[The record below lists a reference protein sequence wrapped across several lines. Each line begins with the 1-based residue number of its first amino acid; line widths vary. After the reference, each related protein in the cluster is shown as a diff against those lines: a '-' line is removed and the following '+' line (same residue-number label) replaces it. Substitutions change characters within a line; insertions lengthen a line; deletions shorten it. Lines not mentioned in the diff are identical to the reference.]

1 MNLLTNTDPATV
13 HGPAAQARG
22 GRQTSGDAPVI
33 DVVIP
38 VYNEAAIIESSIRRL
53 HQFLTSSFPF
63 TWQITIA
70 DNASTDDTLAIARSL
85 TSALPAVRVIHLEQK
100 GRGRA
105 LRAAWLASTSEIV
118 AYMDVDLSTDLRAL
132 LPIVAPLV
140 SGHSDL
146 AIGSRLSRDSTVA
159 RGPKREVISRMYN
172 LILRGVF
179 GVRFRDAQ
187 CGFKA
192 IRSDV
197 AKLLV
202 PEVVDNAWFF
212 DTELL
217 LLAERSGLRVHE
229 VPVDWVDDPDS
240 RVNVRHTAAA
250 DLRGVA
256 RVARR
261 FWFGSGSPDVGAM
274 ARPELVDDFGRQLV
288 SFALVGTVST
298 LVSLAF
304 FLALRHPIGAGSADA
319 AALTATTFGNTW
331 ANRRFTFVQR
341 GRADRTRHYVGG
353 TLVYLVALALSI
365 AAIAGARTAGIGQP
379 GEIIA
384 LVASWIVASVMRFV
398 LLRKYVF
405 RRQLSGGAG

>member
-1 MNLLTNTDPATV
+1 MSVFTNIEPTPADDT
-13 HGPAAQARG
+13 AALPRP
-22 GRQTSGDAPVI
+22 GDDEPPVVAPIVDI
-33 DVVIP
+33 VIP
-38 VYNEAAIIESSIRRL
+38 VHNEAAILASSIRRL
-53 HQFLTSSFPF
+53 HAYLTATFPF
-63 TWQITIA
+63 TWRITIA
-70 DNASTDDTLAIARSL
+70 DNASTDETLDIAGEL
-85 TSALPAVRVIHLEQK
+85 SATMSGVAVVHLDAK

-105 LRAAWLASTSEIV
+105 LRAAWLASDGLIV

-132 LPIVAPLV
+132 LPLVAPLV

-159 RGPKREVISRMYN
+159 RGPKREFISRTYN

-192 IRSDV
+192 VRGDV
-197 AKLLV
+197 AKALV

-240 RVNVRHTAAA
+240 RVHVRSTATE

-256 RVARR
+256 RVAKRI
-261 FWFGSGSPDVGAM
+261 WFGPGSPDLGPL
-274 ARPELVDDFGRQLV
+274 ARPELGDDFGRQLV
-288 SFALVGTVST
+288 SFGLVGTIST
-298 LVSLAF
+298 LVSLAI
-304 FLALRHPIGAGSADA
+304 FLMLRSDIGAGWANA
-319 AALTATTFGNTW
+319 VALTATTLGNTW

-341 GRADRTRHYVGG
+341 GRAHRLRHYLGG
-353 TLVYLVALALSI
+353 TLVYLAGLALSI
-365 AAIAGARTAGIGQP
+365 AAIAGANAAKV
-379 GEIIA
+379 GEPWEIVA
-384 LVASWIVASVMRFV
+384 LIASWIVASIMRFV
-398 LLRKYVF
+398 LLRRFVF
-405 RRQLSGGAG
+405 RRQPSQS